1 MIRRFGLLM
10 GIGKMRKPL
19 TCSLLN
25 LFCFLIVIPIY
36 FLVLSD
42 SHADFHALQEGDE
55 VVAQNKG
62 PGGKVIVR
70 AMSHISDPWDA
81 NIVDWVPNG
90 ARGTVV
96 SGPEPGNGYLWY
108 KINWEDY
115 DEGWSAETVDGCRVI
130 GTAEEADQRDV
141 IVEALFRGFD
151 HEDTNHDYNGRGCA
165 ISWDRPGY
173 RNGGHAGWDAQTK
186 DVAGTATKDRPF
198 NSLTA
203 GIVIRAGNQVLHENG
218 TVEEKLNPY
227 GTIAVYSPAQG
238 SHPAMTTLY
247 LHARNTLVFVG
258 QEVTVGTC
266 LGIQG
271 NVGLWPPT
279 DPDDLETYNNDD
291 LRESYSE
298 HVHIEIIRGWDSD
311 SANGAN
317 ETEDLIPI
325 LYESVI
331 SGVRRSL
338 DREADVNQDGDVDIE
353 DLKLL
358 VLNIRE
364 NNLKFD
370 VNGDGTV
377 NVQDFFA
384 IVEVLFNQACEVLVP
399 DAPAISARDKIAAV
413 QSREGQVSIENVAVF
428 RETLQQ
434 LLNMVHEIDDGS
446 LTFKHGI
453 AMLQNLLATGV
464 PEKTTL
470 LANYPNP
477 FNPETWIPY
486 YLATDTNVAITIYD
500 AAGNLVRHLD
510 VGHQKT
516 GYYTSRNRAA
526 YWNGRSETGER
537 VASGVYFYTLTTDK
551 NAATRKMVILK

>member
-1 MIRRFGLLM
+1 MMRRFGLLM
-10 GIGKMRKPL
+10 GIGKMRDPL

-25 LFCFLIVIPIY
+25 VFCFLIVIPIY
-36 FLVLSD
+36 LLVLSD
-42 SHADFHALQEGDE
+42 SHADFHGHQVGDE

-70 AMSHISDPWDA
+70 AMSDIAAKIEDR
-81 NIVDWVPNG
+81 VPNG

-96 SGPEPGNGYLWY
+96 SGPEPGDGYLWY
-108 KINWEDY
+108 EINWEDY
-115 DEGWSAETVDGCRVI
+115 EDGWSAETVDGCRVI

-151 HEDTNHDYNGRGCA
+151 HEDTNHDYNGYGCLE
-165 ISWDRPGY
+165 SWYP
-173 RNGGHAGWDAQTK
+173 NGGHAGWDAQTK

-203 GIVIRAGNQVLHENG
+203 GTVIRAGNQVLHANG
-218 TVEEKLNPY
+218 TVSEKGNTY

-279 DPDDLETYNNDD
+279 DPDDFETYNTEK
-291 LRESYSE
+291 LRKSYSE
-298 HVHIEIIRGWDSD
+298 HVHVEIKSGWDST
-311 SANGAN
+311 SASGAN
-317 ETEDLIPI
+317 RTEDLMPI

-331 SGVRRSL
+331 SGVGRPL
-338 DREADVNQDGDVDIE
+338 AKEADVNQDGDVDIK
-353 DLKLL
+353 DLELF

-377 NVQDFFA
+377 NVHDFFA
-384 IVEVLFNQACEVLVP
+384 IVEVLFNQACAALVP
-399 DAPAISARDKIAAV
+399 EAPAISARDKIATV
-413 QSREGQVSIENVAVF
+413 QIREGQVSIENVAAF

-434 LLNMVHEIDDGS
+434 LLNMAHEIDDGT

-453 AMLQNLLATGV
+453 AMLQNLLVTGV

-486 YLATDTNVAITIYD
+486 CLATDTDVTITIYD
-500 AAGNLVRHLD
+500 AAGNMVRHLD
-510 VGHQKT
+510 AGHQKA

-551 NAATRKMVILK
+551 TAATRKMVILK